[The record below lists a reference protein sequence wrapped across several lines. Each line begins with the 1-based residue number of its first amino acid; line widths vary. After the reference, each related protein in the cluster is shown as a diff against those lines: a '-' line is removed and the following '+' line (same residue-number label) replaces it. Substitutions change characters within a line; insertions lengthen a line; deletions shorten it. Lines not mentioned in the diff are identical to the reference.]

1 MTATGSTT
9 ATRTTTRT
17 TTRTGATVWLTGLPS
32 AGKSTVAHGLA
43 DRLAADA
50 VPVQV
55 LDGDQVR
62 PHLSG
67 GLGFSREDRDTNVRR
82 IGWVAG
88 LLARHGVTVLVPVI
102 APYAATREAVRRQHE
117 RDGLPYLEVHVATS
131 LAAARRR
138 DVKGL
143 YALAAA
149 GELHGLTG
157 VDDPYEPPVV
167 PDVVLDTEGSGVEET
182 VTHLYS
188 ALVERGLL

>member
-1 MTATGSTT
+1 M
-9 ATRTTTRT
+9 TTTTSAARA

-43 DRLAADA
+43 HRLASAGIS
-50 VPVQV
+50 VEV

-62 PHLSG
+62 PHLSA

-117 RDGLPYLEVHVATS
+117 TDGLPYVEVHVATS

-143 YALAAA
+143 YARAAA
-149 GELHGLTG
+149 GELRGLTG
-157 VDDPYEPPVV
+157 VDDPYEPPPV
-167 PDVVLDTEGSGVEET
+167 PDVVLHTEHRSVDET
-182 VTHLYS
+182 VTALHA

>member
-1 MTATGSTT
+1 VTATSSTT
-9 ATRTTTRT
+9 A
-17 TTRTGATVWLTGLPS
+17 TRTGATVWLTGLPS

-43 DRLAADA
+43 DRLAPEG

-62 PHLSG
+62 PHLCG

-117 RDGLPYLEVHVATS
+117 RDGVPYVEVHVATS
-131 LAAARRR
+131 LDAARRR
-138 DVKGL
+138 DIKGL

-149 GELHGLTG
+149 GELHNLTG
-157 VDDPYEPPVV
+157 VDDPYEPPVL
-167 PDVVLDTEGSGVEET
+167 PDVVLDTEDRGVEET

>member
-1 MTATGSTT
+1 VSAVPTT
-9 ATRTTTRT
+9 E
-17 TTRTGATVWLTGLPS
+17 TRTGATVWLTGLPS
-32 AGKSTVAHGLA
+32 AGKSTVAHLLA
-43 DRLAADA
+43 DRLAADG
-50 VPVQV
+50 VRVHV

-102 APYAATREAVRRQHE
+102 APYAATREAVRRQHD
-117 RDGLPYLEVHVATS
+117 RDGVRYVEVYVATS
-131 LAAARRR
+131 LDAARRR
-138 DVKGL
+138 DFKGL
-143 YALAAA
+143 YARAAA
-149 GELHGLTG
+149 GRLRGLTG

-167 PDVVLDTEGSGVEET
+167 PDVVLDTEHRSVDET
-182 VTHLYS
+182 VTHLHA